1 MKKYVLLAFIALF
14 CVSSS
19 AWAQYVKLTAEN
31 GTVSWIPIAG
41 NINGTKIELSK
52 SQYYEWLCVIDN
64 STKGSLDLSQVWSQS
79 GGSGTHYQVTSI
91 GKKAFHECRDLTS
104 VVIPSSVTSIEEYA
118 FSSCSGL
125 TSLTIPNSVTIIGDW
140 AFLYCNFQNSITISN
155 SVTSIG
161 DGAFLGCSMTSITI
175 PNSVTSIGISAFQ
188 NCVYLTSIT
197 IPNSVTSIGKG
208 AFNNCRSLT
217 SVSIPNKLTSIED
230 GTFESCRSLTSITI
244 PNSVTSIGESA
255 FAVCSSLTSVTI
267 PNSVTSIGAFA
278 FEGCTNMKSITSD
291 IRNVFETGEN
301 AFNNCDNATLYVP
314 KGLVSTYSTKTD
326 WNRIS
331 NIQECWFDF
340 CATNA
345 DGVTIYYKIVNE
357 TNKTCEVTYGIDRSS
372 GSAPAGGYT
381 YYAGVVNI
389 PSSANGY
396 RVIGIGDYAFAECK
410 NLTSVTIPNTV
421 TYIKEYA
428 FESCN
433 NLTSITIPNSVTSIG
448 ENAFE
453 FCNNLTSITIP
464 NSVTSIG
471 KEAFY
476 GCYNLTSI
484 TIPNSVTSIGE
495 SAFYNCRSLTSVS
508 IPNSVTSIKYGT
520 FLICTSLTSITIPN
534 SVTSIEESA
543 LAGCSSLTSI
553 TIPSSVTSI
562 GAFAF
567 SNCSNLTSITSEIR
581 NVFVTGAFAFRNCDE
596 NATLYVPGGTKDQYQ
611 NTADWNR
618 FSNIEEIINYIPLSL
633 SCNNRGKVIIN
644 EGVQFT
650 NDMGDVSVKDEMDN
664 TFIFQPNDNCALS
677 QVLING
683 QDVTESIVNNRLTMK
698 VNKNSNMIVLFDN
711 KGYDVNDDGKVDISD
726 VVKLV
731 NVILVQ

>member
-197 IPNSVTSIGKG
+197 IPNSVTSIGEG
-208 AFNNCRSLT
+208 AFLNCRSLT
-217 SVSIPNKLTSIED
+217 SVSIPNKLTSIEN
-230 GTFESCRSLTSITI
+230 GTFESCSSLTSITI
-244 PNSVTSIGESA
+244 PNSVTSIGISA
-255 FAVCSSLTSVTI
+255 FADCSSLTSVTI

-331 NIQECWFDF
+331 NIKECWFDF

-345 DGVTIYYKIVNE
+345 DGVTIFYKIVSE
-357 TNKTCEVTYGIDRSS
+357 TNKTCEVTYGIDKSS
-372 GSAPAGGYT
+372 GSAPTGGYT
-381 YYAGVVNI
+381 DYAGVVNI

-396 RVIGIGDYAFAECK
+396 KVIGIGDYAFAECK

-428 FESCN
+428 FYFCYSLTIEIPNSVTSIGGNAFEYCY
-433 NLTSITIPNSVTSIG
+433 NLISITIPNSVTSIG
-448 ENAFE
+448 ESAFQ
-453 FCNNLTSITIP
+453 
-464 NSVTSIG
+464 
-471 KEAFY
+471 Y
-476 GCYNLTSI
+476 CYNLTSI

-495 SAFYNCRSLTSVS
+495 SAFDNCRSLTSVS
-508 IPNSVTSIKYGT
+508 IPNRLTSIENGT
-520 FLICTSLTSITIPN
+520 FMSCTSLTSITIPN
-534 SVTSIEESA
+534 SVTSIGESA
-543 LAGCSSLTSI
+543 FGDCRSLTSI
-553 TIPSSVTSI
+553 TIPSSVTFI
-562 GAFAF
+562 GAYAF
-567 SNCSNLTSITSEIR
+567 VHCIDLTSITSEIR
-581 NVFVTGAFAFRNCDE
+581 NVFETGENAFLNCE

-650 NDMGDVSVKDEMDN
+650 NDMGDVSVKEEMDN
-664 TFIFQPNDNCALS
+664 SFIFQPNDNCALS

-683 QDVTESIVNNRLTMK
+683 QDVTESILNNRLTMK

>member
-1 MKKYVLLAFIALF
+1 MPIQAQREAMTTSVINIGERAFA
-14 CVSSS
+14 
-19 AWAQYVKLTAEN
+19 N
-31 GTVSWIPIAG
+31 
-41 NINGTKIELSK
+41 
-52 SQYYEWLCVIDN
+52 
-64 STKGSLDLSQVWSQS
+64 
-79 GGSGTHYQVTSI
+79 
-91 GKKAFHECRDLTS
+91 CRGLTS
-104 VVIPSSVTSIEEYA
+104 VTIPSSVTSIGIYA
-118 FSSCSGL
+118 FQ
-125 TSLTIPNSVTIIGDW
+125 
-140 AFLYCNFQNSITISN
+140 Y
-155 SVTSIG
+155 
-161 DGAFLGCSMTSITI
+161 
-175 PNSVTSIGISAFQ
+175 
-188 NCVYLTSIT
+188 
-197 IPNSVTSIGKG
+197 
-208 AFNNCRSLT
+208 
-217 SVSIPNKLTSIED
+217 
-230 GTFESCRSLTSITI
+230 
-244 PNSVTSIGESA
+244 
-255 FAVCSSLTSVTI
+255 
-267 PNSVTSIGAFA
+267 
-278 FEGCTNMKSITSD
+278 CTNMKSITSE
-291 IRNVFETGEN
+291 IINVFVTGED
-301 AFNNCDNATLYVP
+301 AFNYCKNATLYVP

-345 DGVTIYYKIVNE
+345 DGVTIYYKIVSE
-357 TNKTCEVTYGIDRSS
+357 TNKTCEVTYGIDKSS

-381 YYAGVVNI
+381 DYAGVVNI

-396 RVIGIGDYAFAECK
+396 KVIGIGDYAFAECK

-428 FESCN
+428 FYFCYS
-433 NLTSITIPNSVTSIG
+433 LTI
-448 ENAFE
+448 E
-453 FCNNLTSITIP
+453 IP

-471 KEAFY
+471 KEAFEY
-476 GCYNLTSI
+476 CYNLISI

-508 IPNSVTSIKYGT
+508 IPNKLTSIENGT
-520 FLICTSLTSITIPN
+520 FQSCNSLTSITIPN
-534 SVTSIEESA
+534 SVTSIGERA
-543 LAGCSSLTSI
+543 FGDCRSLTSI
-553 TIPSSVTSI
+553 TIPSSVTFI
-562 GAFAF
+562 GAYAF
-567 SNCSNLTSITSEIR
+567 VHCIDLTSITSEIR
-581 NVFVTGAFAFRNCDE
+581 NVFETGE
-596 NATLYVPGGTKDQYQ
+596 NAFLNCENAILYVPGGTKDLYQ
-611 NTADWNR
+611 NMADWNR

>member
-91 GKKAFHECRDLTS
+91 GDNAFHFCSDLTS
-104 VVIPSSVTSIEEYA
+104 V
-118 FSSCSGL
+118 
-125 TSLTIPNSVTIIGDW
+125 
-140 AFLYCNFQNSITISN
+140 
-155 SVTSIG
+155 
-161 DGAFLGCSMTSITI
+161 TI
-175 PNSVTSIGISAFQ
+175 PNSVTSIGEYAF
-188 NCVYLTSIT
+188 CECSGLTTVT
-197 IPNSVTSIGKG
+197 IPTSVTTIGNG
-208 AFNNCRSLT
+208 AFH
-217 SVSIPNKLTSIED
+217 
-230 GTFESCRSLTSITI
+230 SCHGLTSITI
-244 PNSVTSIGESA
+244 PNSVTSIGEFA
-255 FAVCSSLTSVTI
+255 FTLCDNLTSVEIPNRVTSIMESTFGSCKSLTSVKIPSSVTSIGEGAFSWCSSLTSVTI
-267 PNSVTSIGAFA
+267 PNSVTSIGYQAFSDCSSLTSVIS
-278 FEGCTNMKSITSD
+278 FITD
-291 IRNVFETGEN
+291 VFETGED
-301 AFNNCDNATLYVP
+301 AFNYCKNATLYVP
-314 KGLVSTYSTKTD
+314 KGLVSTYRSKAD

-396 RVIGIGDYAFAECK
+396 KVIGIGDYAFGHCK
-410 NLTSVTIPNTV
+410 NLTSVTIPNSV
-421 TYIKEYA
+421 TYIKYA
-428 FESCN
+428 
-433 NLTSITIPNSVTSIG
+433 V
-448 ENAFE
+448 
-453 FCNNLTSITIP
+453 
-464 NSVTSIG
+464 
-471 KEAFY
+471 
-476 GCYNLTSI
+476 
-484 TIPNSVTSIGE
+484 
-495 SAFYNCRSLTSVS
+495 
-508 IPNSVTSIKYGT
+508 
-520 FLICTSLTSITIPN
+520 FLDCTSLTSITIPN
-534 SVTSIEESA
+534 SVTSIGRA
-543 LAGCSSLTSI
+543 AFAGCSDLNSVVIPDGVTSIGQLVFAECRGLTSV

-562 GAFAF
+562 GELAFQ
-567 SNCSNLTSITSEIR
+567 NCVGLTSITIPNSVKSIRECAFQNCIGLTSVVIPSSVTSIGRRAFTGCSGLTSVTSEII
-581 NVFVTGAFAFRNCDE
+581 NVFETGENAFWGCE
-596 NATLYVPGGTKDQYQ
+596 NATLYVPEGTKDQYQ

-698 VNKNSNMIVLFDN
+698 VNKNSNMIVFFDN

>member
-19 AWAQYVKLTAEN
+19 AWAQYVKLTAED

-118 FSSCSGL
+118 FYCCDGL
-125 TSLTIPNSVTIIGDW
+125 TSITIPNSVTSIEEW
-140 AFLYCNFQNSITISN
+140 AFSQCYGLKSITIPN

-161 DGAFLGCSMTSITI
+161 RGAFLGCSMTSITI
-175 PNSVTSIGISAFQ
+175 PNGVTSIEEQTFV
-188 NCVYLTSIT
+188 NCDNLTSIT
-197 IPNSVTSIGKG
+197 IPNSVTSIGTR
-208 AFNNCRSLT
+208 AFYLCTN
-217 SVSIPNKLTSIED
+217 
-230 GTFESCRSLTSITI
+230 LTSITI
-244 PNSVTSIGESA
+244 PNSVTSIGEYA
-255 FAVCSSLTSVTI
+255 FEDCSSLTSVI
-267 PNSVTSIGAFA
+267 SL
-278 FEGCTNMKSITSD
+278 ITD
-291 IRNVFETGEN
+291 VFETGED
-301 AFNNCDNATLYVP
+301 AFSGCDNATLYVP

-396 RVIGIGDYAFAECK
+396 KVIGIGDYAFADCGD
-410 NLTSVTIPNTV
+410 LTSVTIPNSV
-421 TYIKEYA
+421 TYIKYA
-428 FESCN
+428 
-433 NLTSITIPNSVTSIG
+433 V
-448 ENAFE
+448 
-453 FCNNLTSITIP
+453 
-464 NSVTSIG
+464 
-471 KEAFY
+471 
-476 GCYNLTSI
+476 
-484 TIPNSVTSIGE
+484 
-495 SAFYNCRSLTSVS
+495 
-508 IPNSVTSIKYGT
+508 
-520 FLICTSLTSITIPN
+520 FLGCTSLTSITIPN
-534 SVTSIEESA
+534 SVTSIGRA
-543 LAGCSSLTSI
+543 AFAGCSDLNSVVIPDGVTSIGQLVFAECRGLTSV

-562 GAFAF
+562 GELAFQ
-567 SNCSNLTSITSEIR
+567 NCVGLTSITIPNSVKGIRECAFQNCIGLTSVVIPSSVTSIGRSAFTGCSGLTSVTSEII
-581 NVFVTGAFAFRNCDE
+581 NVFETGENAFRGCE

-650 NDMGDVSVKDEMDN
+650 NDMGDVSIKEEMDN

-683 QDVTESIVNNRLTMK
+683 QDVTDSIVNNRLTMK

>member
-41 NINGTKIELSK
+41 NINGTNIEIFK
-52 SQYYEWLCVIDN
+52 EDYESAIDN
-64 STKGSLDLSQVWSQS
+64 STKGSIDLSQVWSQS

-118 FSSCSGL
+118 FSSCIGL
-125 TSLTIPNSVTIIGDW
+125 TSLAIPNSVTIIGDW
-140 AFLYCNFQNSITISN
+140 AFTFCNFQN
-155 SVTSIG
+155 
-161 DGAFLGCSMTSITI
+161 SITI
-175 PNSVTSIGISAFQ
+175 PNSVTSIGRGAFLGCRMTSITIPNGVTSIEEQTFQ
-188 NCVYLTSIT
+188 NCDNLTSIT

-396 RVIGIGDYAFAECK
+396 KVIGIGDYAFGHCK
-410 NLTSVTIPNTV
+410 NLTSVTIPNSV
-421 TYIKEYA
+421 TYIKYA
-428 FESCN
+428 
-433 NLTSITIPNSVTSIG
+433 V
-448 ENAFE
+448 
-453 FCNNLTSITIP
+453 
-464 NSVTSIG
+464 
-471 KEAFY
+471 
-476 GCYNLTSI
+476 
-484 TIPNSVTSIGE
+484 
-495 SAFYNCRSLTSVS
+495 
-508 IPNSVTSIKYGT
+508 
-520 FLICTSLTSITIPN
+520 FLDCTSLTSITIPN
-534 SVTSIEESA
+534 SVTSIGRA
-543 LAGCSSLTSI
+543 AFAGCSDLNSIVIPDGVTSIGQLVFAECRGLTSV

-562 GAFAF
+562 GELAFQ
-567 SNCSNLTSITSEIR
+567 NCVGLTSITIPNSVKSIRECAFQNCIGLTSVVIPSSVTSIGRRAFTGCSGLTSVTSEII
-581 NVFVTGAFAFRNCDE
+581 NVFETGENAFWGCE
-596 NATLYVPGGTKDQYQ
+596 NATLYVPEGTKDQYQ